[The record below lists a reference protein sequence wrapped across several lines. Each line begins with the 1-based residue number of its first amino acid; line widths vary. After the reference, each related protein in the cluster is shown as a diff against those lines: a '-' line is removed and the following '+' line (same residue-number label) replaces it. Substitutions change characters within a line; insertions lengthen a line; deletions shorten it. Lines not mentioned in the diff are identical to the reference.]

1 VIFDAGHNPHG
12 VEFLLKQLR
21 NFLQYNKQYTE
32 VISVFSMLTDKDINS
47 VVNLLKDT
55 VRMWKIAQLNVP
67 RAASITQL
75 DSALQ
80 HQVVEHYD
88 NVQLAFKSALEETK
102 NNQLILVCGSFHTL
116 EAVWEY
122 LEECQ

>member
-1 VIFDAGHNPHG
+1 
-12 VEFLLKQLR
+12 
-21 NFLQYNKQYTE
+21 
-32 VISVFSMLTDKDINS
+32 MLTDKDINS

-55 VRMWKIAQLNVP
+55 RKNVENCTIKCVHVRLRSHNWM
-67 RAASITQL
+67 
-75 DSALQ
+75 SALQ
-80 HQVVEHYD
+80 NQVVQHYD